1 MTVRKV
7 VSGAF
12 VLAGLVLVAL
22 AVMNGLSV
30 LYVFGGAVL
39 VIAVLVLVRSFG
51 STRGRRWAW
60 SSIALVA
67 LAALIVT
74 PMQFNAVR
82 NPVVAY
88 APEDDGRWLSD
99 GDGGGYVVT
108 TRSIERLDASGDVD
122 WEQSAL
128 DATWATPDG
137 VITADSDD
145 VRFIT
150 ASGEVSW
157 KFTASGLGAPADARL
172 VPVAWSDGITTIS
185 ACTSS
190 FDDPGWPRCRYV
202 GVDATGEEAYAIEG
216 TRRTTAYAGG
226 SFHFHNMDGFGANG
240 ALPRYFAL
248 ASSDEATI
256 DAVDLAVADSSD
268 GHTVTTVPSAR
279 ESQAP
284 PAFIGD
290 RVLTGSITDDVCT
303 VSALPI
309 GGDGGWSTEVPCLRY
324 YGFSEESKNDYALS
338 YPNLETGLLDG
349 DTLWWRTDGGWL
361 MGGGELDAVGID
373 LETGETVPAGRV
385 LWGSLNKADAAEDV
399 VGTNGLLVE
408 ARDGALTVR
417 DPFSDATSWTAPLQG
432 KFHSANAS
440 SGVLAVVTTTTR
452 PRLFASDGDFDVTVY
467 SLDDGHVLGQQR
479 FDPEHATHVLP
490 LDDAALL
497 VRDDGTSIRV
507 GG

>member
-82 NPVVAY
+82 NPVVTY

-150 ASGEVSW
+150 ASGRWVRS
-157 KFTASGLGAPADARL
+157 
-172 VPVAWSDGITTIS
+172 
-185 ACTSS
+185 
-190 FDDPGWPRCRYV
+190 
-202 GVDATGEEAYAIEG
+202 
-216 TRRTTAYAGG
+216 
-226 SFHFHNMDGFGANG
+226 
-240 ALPRYFAL
+240 
-248 ASSDEATI
+248 ASSIASKLSRMLTI
-256 DAVDLAVADSSD
+256 
-268 GHTVTTVPSAR
+268 
-279 ESQAP
+279 
-284 PAFIGD
+284 
-290 RVLTGSITDDVCT
+290 
-303 VSALPI
+303 
-309 GGDGGWSTEVPCLRY
+309 
-324 YGFSEESKNDYALS
+324 
-338 YPNLETGLLDG
+338 
-349 DTLWWRTDGGWL
+349 
-361 MGGGELDAVGID
+361 
-373 LETGETVPAGRV
+373 
-385 LWGSLNKADAAEDV
+385 
-399 VGTNGLLVE
+399 
-408 ARDGALTVR
+408 
-417 DPFSDATSWTAPLQG
+417 ATSWPPLSTERLISSISCSTVSHGSIVSVGSQSTARR
-432 KFHSANAS
+432 S
-440 SGVLAVVTTTTR
+440 SR
-452 PRLFASDGDFDVTVY
+452 R
-467 SLDDGHVLGQQR
+467 
-479 FDPEHATHVLP
+479 
-490 LDDAALL
+490 
-497 VRDDGTSIRV
+497 
-507 GG
+507 